1 MVGRTR
7 NTDHTTIGL
16 VVFQA
21 DSEERATAIMQA
33 DPAVTNG
40 VMKAELFP
48 YHVALWS
55 PTGPKDD

>member
-1 MVGRTR
+1 
-7 NTDHTTIGL
+7 
-16 VVFQA
+16 
-21 DSEERATAIMQA
+21 MQA